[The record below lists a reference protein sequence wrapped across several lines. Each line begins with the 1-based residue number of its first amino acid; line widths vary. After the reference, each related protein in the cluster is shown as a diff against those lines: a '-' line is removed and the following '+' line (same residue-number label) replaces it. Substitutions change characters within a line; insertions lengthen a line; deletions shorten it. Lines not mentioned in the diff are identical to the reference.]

1 MLEHIRNS
9 HKARLWII
17 GGLIVFCGILFY
29 FIKGTTAKIV
39 LGSVI
44 AVLLAA
50 FGMEAIQTD
59 YDVQKLI
66 ETKSFAESKIER
78 DAATGNI
85 INVDEFCT
93 AEKLDYNC
101 SDFKTQAEAMTV
113 YKRCGELGK
122 NMDVFRLDGDKDGLV
137 CESLPEKAR

>member
-1 MLEHIRNS
+1 MLKKIRES

-17 GGLIVFCGILFY
+17 GGLIVLCGILFF
-29 FIKGTTAKIV
+29 FIKGTTAKVI
-39 LGSVI
+39 LGVVI
-44 AVLLAA
+44 ALLVGA
-50 FGMEAIQTD
+50 FGMEATQND

-85 INVDEFCT
+85 INIDNFCN
-93 AEKLDYNC
+93 AEKMDYNC
-101 SDFKTQAEAMTV
+101 TDFKTQPEAMSV

-137 CESLPEKAR
+137 CESLPQGTR